1 MRWMNYLTMRRAS
14 NDWPRE
20 TIPYFGDGSV
30 TILGDTQKQIFAY
43 RRFEPHKKMCAEA

>member
-1 MRWMNYLTMRRAS
+1 MNYLTMRRAS

-43 RRFEPHKKMCAEA
+43 RGFEPHKKMCAEA